1 MSSSRI
7 DPFNNGRLWGALR
20 FRINLEED
28 YNIFQSPSVCGQRF
42 YVWIGSRTRTAVIA
56 ITAATG
62 YPANVLY
69 QRQHVEQQLWVSWRV
84 FRSEGEREGRIKW
97 RMWENLNGTLQGN
110 FIIHVGLFS
119 GHNPF
124 RNVTVGE

>member
-7 DPFNNGRLWGALR
+7 DPLNNGRLWGALR

-62 YPANVLY
+62 FPANVLY

-84 FRSEGEREGRIKW
+84 FRSERERERERGTDKVGNVGKFKW
-97 RMWENLNGTLQGN
+97 HITREFYYSCGT
-110 FIIHVGLFS
+110 I
-119 GHNPF
+119 
-124 RNVTVGE
+124 